1 VKPEELCR
9 LTDHQ
14 LTVLGEAIGKG
25 LGMVFLHDPW
35 QGFCKPEPL
44 ARFAEVMG
52 RAIEKA
58 RRRREP
64 EGA

>member
-1 VKPEELCR
+1 
-9 LTDHQ
+9 
-14 LTVLGEAIGKG
+14 
-25 LGMVFLHDPW
+25 
-35 QGFCKPEPL
+35 L